1 MSPVSGKITEA
12 NSVLEEKPGTINQS
26 PEQDGWLA
34 RIELKDASELEG
46 LMDGA
51 ADSDSS
57 EEGEETADEED
68 DDEVLDEE
76 EEREKKLRALE
87 QDLDGLYESYQERM
101 RERDAKYRVKEA
113 RRKDKT
119 REEWGGIKKDGSE
132 DEESDEEEGGWD
144 TVQAAKAR
152 ADESSDSDSSDESDE
167 DQAPAKTP
175 QPSKK
180 RRAEEVIDLT
190 NGTKKARTN
199 GSISQAATADVKL
212 SRSTEV
218 WFSQGLFKSAGIDD
232 IESDD
237 DEDEQ
242 EAEDEDVEMD
252 GSGGS
257 EPETAEVCRLLRACP
272 LLLLTR
278 SLRWRATATTMTLKS
293 CLWQRR

>member
-1 MSPVSGKITEA
+1 ME
-12 NSVLEEKPGTINQS
+12 
-26 PEQDGWLA
+26 
-34 RIELKDASELEG
+34 R

-57 EEGEETADEED
+57 EEGEENADEED

-119 REEWGGIKKDGSE
+119 REEWGGIKEDGSD

-199 GSISQAATADVKL
+199 GSISQAAAADVKL

-237 DEDEQ
+237 DQHEQ
-242 EAEDEDVEMD
+242 EAEDDDVEMD

-272 LLLLTR
+272 PLLLTR